1 MSHRTIGISC
11 AIAGAF
17 LVLGATAH
25 AEILDTG
32 VDTEKAVTPE
42 TVISPASICR
52 ILWLREGGADAEVG
66 RLQALGHDVTIG
78 GYGML
83 NATALEE
90 FGVLVLAYF
99 QPGILES
106 FRPVISDFV
115 VGGGGLLIHQP
126 NSAGTLDYTPAG
138 FDVTMSG
145 ALWCNGASSE
155 DYVATIVD
163 AGHPVTVGLADSD
176 LSGDYDIVESLGP
189 GFSVLTRNAV
199 CNTPALAAGT
209 TGTGR
214 VLLDTGNANLQSLI
228 PGTELYWDRVFGW
241 LCTPGTISVEPSTW
255 GAAKAMYR

>member
-11 AIAGAF
+11 ALAGAL

-52 ILWLREGGADAEVG
+52 ILWLREGGADAEVE

-106 FRPVISDFV
+106 FRPVISD
-115 VGGGGLLIHQP
+115 
-126 NSAGTLDYTPAG
+126 
-138 FDVTMSG
+138 
-145 ALWCNGASSE
+145 
-155 DYVATIVD
+155 
-163 AGHPVTVGLADSD
+163 
-176 LSGDYDIVESLGP
+176 LSW
-189 GFSVLTRNAV
+189 
-199 CNTPALAAGT
+199 AAG
-209 TGTGR
+209 
-214 VLLDTGNANLQSLI
+214 VS
-228 PGTELYWDRVFGW
+228 
-241 LCTPGTISVEPSTW
+241 
-255 GAAKAMYR
+255 